1 MQKLNSFNHIKYMK
15 EIKKIDLEQSIHNV
29 SKGSVSNP
37 YTIDEFLRNVERK
50 DWAGGYVESLGFVDS
65 TLGTGHT
72 GELYSYSS
80 NFYVDKIALD
90 SAEGN
95 YKNSNAR
102 WRQTL
107 MYVI

>member
-50 DWAGGYVESLGFVDS
+50 D
-65 TLGTGHT
+65 
-72 GELYSYSS
+72 
-80 NFYVDKIALD
+80 
-90 SAEGN
+90 
-95 YKNSNAR
+95 
-102 WRQTL
+102 
-107 MYVI
+107 